1 MMVSKVIIVRH
12 HEPKEIESVQVA
24 DTVVIKVG
32 KDCSFGECQK
42 VLFGLCGFRF
52 EQVIFENAFQYSD
65 LNQYIISRLDPA

>member
-52 EQVIFENAFQYSD
+52 KQVIFESIFPYPD

>member
-32 KDCSFGECQK
+32 KDCYFGECQK

-52 EQVIFENAFQYSD
+52 KQVIFESIFPYSD

>member
-32 KDCSFGECQK
+32 KDCSFELCQK
-42 VLFGLCGFRF
+42 ELLSLCGFRF
-52 EQVIFENAFQYSD
+52 KQIIFENAFQYSD

>member
-1 MMVSKVIIVRH
+1 MVSKVIIVRH
-12 HEPKEIESVQVA
+12 HEPEEIESVQVA

-32 KDCSFGECQK
+32 KDCSFGKCQK

-52 EQVIFENAFQYSD
+52 KQVIFESIFPYSD

>member
-1 MMVSKVIIVRH
+1 MMVSKVIISRH
-12 HEPKEIESVQVA
+12 HKPDAIEEVQVA

-42 VLFGLCGFRF
+42 VLFGLCGFIF
-52 EQVIFENAFQYSD
+52 KQVIFESIFPYSD